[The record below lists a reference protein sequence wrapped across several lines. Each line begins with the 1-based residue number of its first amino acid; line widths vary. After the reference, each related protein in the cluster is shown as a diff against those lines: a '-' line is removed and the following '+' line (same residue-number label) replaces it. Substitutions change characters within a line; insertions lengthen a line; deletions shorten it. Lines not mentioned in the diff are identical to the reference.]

1 MFFFIRFSIVSL
13 EKILDGMV
21 TEWDQLLMV
30 NIGVQEIQG
39 PFRIL

>member
-21 TEWDQLLMV
+21 TDWDRLLMV

-39 PFRIL
+39 PFRTL

>member
-21 TEWDQLLMV
+21 TDWDRLLMV
-30 NIGVQEIQG
+30 NIVVQEIQE
-39 PFRIL
+39 PFRTL

>member
-1 MFFFIRFSIVSL
+1 MFLFIRFSIVSL

-21 TEWDQLLMV
+21 TDWDRLLMV

-39 PFRIL
+39 PFQTL